1 MHNLPSFLIHPP
13 AHPSGGRASEVSGRG
28 TGGGRGGG
36 REEAAKAPQW
46 DGRGGGGGGNKAGRR
61 EEGREGRVDP
71 GDDGK
76 MTRLLRDE
84 SDIHVL
90 QGQGGQ
96 VAGTREGGR
105 KGERGGGKTV
115 GRQFVSTCSTRCGGK
130 RTTAFF
136 PSKKE
141 GKERRVRGSDKTD
154 REGRI

>member
-1 MHNLPSFLIHPP
+1 LHNLPSFLIHPP
-13 AHPSGGRASEVSGRG
+13 AHPSGGRASEVRGRG

-46 DGRGGGGGGNKAGRR
+46 DGRGGGGGGSKAGRR

-76 MTRLLRDE
+76 MTGLLRDE

-90 QGQGGQ
+90 QGQSGQ

-105 KGERGGGKTV
+105 EGGRKGGREDSGETVCQKLQHSV
-115 GRQFVSTCSTRCGGK
+115 GRQEDDGL
-130 RTTAFF
+130 

-141 GKERRVRGSDKTD
+141 GKERRVRGSDNTE